1 MRTNFYL
8 LSVLMAAATAASA
21 SYDPDS
27 VAWSRLEF
35 QATKFF
41 LTARSEVE
49 LGTRSPAEARSELLD
64 PTALAPLRRD
74 GVASRAG
81 DARGMGLA
89 PRGARAGVLDIRTR
103 ILSRDSRVR
112 FWFDPGDAR
121 ALQRSSHDTS
131 KNKLRHRTYRY
142 TRGGVFSRT
151 LRPGDGEDERAHTG
165 WSLIDDN
172 FVGLARAA
180 GGPAVTEAA
189 GLLYLV
195 PAGDLHAPGDRD
207 RLRVYTRG
215 QVREVDVAV
224 TGRERIAVDYLEVSD
239 RGERAVDGKVETLR
253 IAVRPRVG
261 EGEDSRDFKLLG
273 LQGDI
278 DIYLEP
284 RTRVPLLVSGK
295 IEIAGSVRLRLRRA
309 VLR

>member
-1 MRTNFYL
+1 MRANFFLMSAL
-8 LSVLMAAATAASA
+8 LGAAAAVSA
-21 SYDPDS
+21 SYDPGS

-35 QATKFF
+35 QASKFF

-49 LGTRSPAEARSELLD
+49 LAARPSAEALAELLT
-64 PTALAPLRRD
+64 P
-74 GVASRAG
+74 GQG
-81 DARGMGLA
+81 EGLA
-89 PRGARAGVLDIRTR
+89 PRGVRSGVLDIRTR

-131 KNKLRHRTYRY
+131 KKRLRHRTYRY
-142 TRGGVFSRT
+142 TRDGVFSRT
-151 LRPGDGEDERAHTG
+151 LRPADGEGGRPHSRWTR
-165 WSLIDDN
+165 IDDH
-172 FVGLARAA
+172 FVGFAPAA
-180 GGPAVTEAA
+180 GPAVTEAA

-195 PAGDLHAPGDRD
+195 PAGDFHAPGDRA

-224 TGRERIAVDYLEVSD
+224 TARERIAVDYLEVSSS
-239 RGERAVDGKVETLR
+239 GERAVDGKVETLR
-253 IAVRPRVG
+253 VAVRPRIG
-261 EGEDSRDFKLLG
+261 KGEDGDDFKLLG

-295 IEIAGSVRLRLRRA
+295 VEVAGTVRLRLRRA